1 MAFIFLIRHGQ
12 NDLVGKKLAG
22 RLPDVHLNPQGQKQ
36 ARQLAAM
43 LAGKSIKAVFSSP
56 LERTQ
61 ETAQPIARVHD
72 LPVELLPGL
81 FEIDY
86 GQWQGKSLKQL
97 KRNKIWKSL
106 QENPKNFSF
115 PDGESFVDAQSR
127 AVGAIDQLSES
138 YAEKEV
144 LVCVSH
150 CDVIR
155 LVIAHYLGMPLK
167 NFHQLNV
174 APASVTG
181 LFLNQGKVLFD
192 TINLTYDGFSFSE

>member
-1 MAFIFLIRHGQ
+1 MAFILLIRHGQ

-36 ARQLAAM
+36 ARQLAAL

-61 ETAQPIARVHD
+61 ETAQPIARIHD
-72 LPVELLPGL
+72 LSLELLPGL
-81 FEIDY
+81 VEIDY

-97 KRNKIWKSL
+97 KRQKIWKAL
-106 QENPKNFSF
+106 QENPATFSF
-115 PDGESFVDAQSR
+115 PGGESFVDAQTR
-127 AVGAIDQLSES
+127 AVGAINQLSFT
-138 YAEKEV
+138 YDEKDV

-167 NFHQLNV
+167 NFHQLNIS
-174 APASVTG
+174 PASVTG
-181 LFLNQGKVLFD
+181 FFLNQGKVLFD
-192 TINLTYDGFSFSE
+192 TINHTYDWPSFSA